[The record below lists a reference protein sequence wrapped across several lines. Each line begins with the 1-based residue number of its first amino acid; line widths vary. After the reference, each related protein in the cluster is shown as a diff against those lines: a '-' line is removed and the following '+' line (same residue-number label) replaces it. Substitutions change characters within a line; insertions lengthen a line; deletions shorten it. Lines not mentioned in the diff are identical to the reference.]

1 MEESKL
7 RTHRRPSVG
16 SGRPVR
22 RGASAAGSSHVID
35 LRTAKPAA
43 PSGNPSASKPA
54 RKPKAARRPL
64 AAPNQSAVPVAAAPE
79 ALEPETLAKTK
90 SSAAPLASVAPI
102 SPSASTPMSEPTLPP
117 RRFWPAFWRFLLL
130 LVILALLVVG
140 GVYLYINYYR
150 G

>member
-16 SGRPVR
+16 SGRPER
-22 RGASAAGSSHVID
+22 RGASAASSSHVID
-35 LRTAKPAA
+35 LRAAKPMA
-43 PSGNPSASKPA
+43 PETAPPAPKPTRKSKVP
-54 RKPKAARRPL
+54 RRPL
-64 AAPNQSAVPVAAAPE
+64 AAPNQSAAPVKVATSDAD
-79 ALEPETLAKTK
+79 EPETPAKTK
-90 SSAAPLASVAPI
+90 ASAPPLASVAPI
-102 SPSASTPMSEPTLPP
+102 SPSSSMSEPTLPP